1 MRTRILMTS
10 TDYPRLQQCFAVKD
24 ASICC
29 IISSQTAQFVLRN
42 VYRKLKR
49 VRRGEKLQIQV
60 TMYRTIT
67 ARSVDT
73 TSAILPMLTYAGARK
88 AGARPRHFDE
98 NEVYFQDSNIRA
110 QP

>member
-10 TDYPRLQQCFAVKD
+10 IDYPRLQQCFAVKD

-29 IISSQTAQFVLRN
+29 IISSQIRSVRISQCLQE
-42 VYRKLKR
+42 LKR

-60 TMYRTIT
+60 TMYRTVT
-67 ARSVDT
+67 AQSVDT

-98 NEVYFQDSNIRA
+98 NEVYFQDSNIQA

>member
-29 IISSQTAQFVLRN
+29 IISSQTAQFVYRN

-49 VRRGEKLQIQV
+49 ARRGEKLEFQV
-60 TMYRTIT
+60 TMYRTVT
-67 ARSVDT
+67 AQSVDT
-73 TSAILPMLTYAGARK
+73 NFSHMTNAY
-88 AGARPRHFDE
+88 
-98 NEVYFQDSNIRA
+98 IRWCKKSWS
-110 QP
+110 PSSTF